1 MIKLLKEE
9 RADFEI
15 QLCWIWILESSS
27 MKNRFNRLAIED
39 RLFFVFLQMQTFMAR
54 WTDRT
59 SAVTIGVSIV
69 IFKTPLKRTS
79 IMILW
84 TRTGKLSIW
93 LVQFSSFLLSLFTI
107 WSHIQII
114 LLSNKKR
121 LIFTKIIF
129 LFFVVENIPSL
140 SFFIYSSL
148 VKTTLLLNLV
158 ASDDTFL
165 FLEKKKKKEKRRK
178 LPFVSKRRR
187 ESARYFTV
195 IREEHKK
202 RSIFGK

>member
-165 FLEKKKKKEKRRK
+165 FLEKKKKGKEKETSFC
-178 LPFVSKRRR
+178 LEATTR
-187 ESARYFTV
+187 EC
-195 IREEHKK
+195 
-202 RSIFGK
+202 SIFYSHSWRA